1 MFPNINLASLKS
13 IVQSLFHILNI
24 TEVNVNSLRIML
36 VDDNNNFRN
45 SAIRYIN
52 ANLRFEML
60 TWVSSG
66 EEAIKAVNEKAI
78 DLIIMDISMP
88 GINGIEAARIIK
100 GSNKD
105 IKIILLALS
114 DSIEYRNE
122 MLSSG
127 ANEFIHKIEFTDRLI
142 PVINK
147 MFSGNA
153 A

>member
-1 MFPNINLASLKS
+1 
-13 IVQSLFHILNI
+13 
-24 TEVNVNSLRIML
+24 VNSLRIML

-52 ANLRFEML
+52 ANLRFERL

-127 ANEFIHKIEFTDRLI
+127 ANEFIHKIEFTDKLI
-142 PVINK
+142 PAINK